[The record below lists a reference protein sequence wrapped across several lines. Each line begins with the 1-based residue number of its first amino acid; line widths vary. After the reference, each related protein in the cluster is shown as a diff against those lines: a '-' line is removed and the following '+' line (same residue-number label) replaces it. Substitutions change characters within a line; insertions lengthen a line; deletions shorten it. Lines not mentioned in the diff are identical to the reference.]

1 MQSCYINYSDHT
13 FTISFQMKRQLQI
26 KKTKKIARKL
36 DLKATDTKPKKKEPI
51 PQVTTKYS
59 IKAAY
64 LSTVTFPEI
73 SSARSIKLLHPAQ
86 LA

>member
-1 MQSCYINYSDHT
+1 
-13 FTISFQMKRQLQI
+13 MKRQLQI

-51 PQVTTKYS
+51 PQQVTTKYS